1 MGGFIFFFIMAVI
14 IVVITSIVKGVRSF
28 GTQYTSDI
36 DNEQAAME
44 AELLRKRQ
52 AQTSEAAYAAA
63 KDQTTF
69 RPAQQTQSSGSFRP
83 AQQTQSSG
91 SFRPAQQTQSSGS
104 FRPAQQTQSSD
115 SFRPAQQPQSS
126 GSFRTAQQSQSSGS
140 FRPAQQTQSSGSF
153 RPAQQTQAPSASQQ
167 RFDPFF
173 QGSDGKPR
181 VTHSTADCT
190 GGSIHDGYHEGTPG
204 KQGRYN
210 PPSAGRAMPEGVQLP
225 GEDHSIHFAP
235 VKEADKAPA
244 ASGADKLIATL
255 AGKPSIVQGVI
266 WGEILGKP
274 RSEIE

>member
-1 MGGFIFFFIMAVI
+1 MAVI

-28 GTQYTSDI
+28 GTQYISDA

-69 RPAQQTQSSGSFRP
+69 RPAQQTQSSSSFRP

-91 SFRPAQQTQSSGS
+91 SFRPA
-104 FRPAQQTQSSD
+104 R
-115 SFRPAQQPQSS
+115 
-126 GSFRTAQQSQSSGS
+126 
-140 FRPAQQTQSSGSF
+140 
-153 RPAQQTQAPSASQQ
+153 QTQAPSASQQ

-235 VKEADKAPA
+235 VKEADKNPA

>member
-1 MGGFIFFFIMAVI
+1 MAVI

-28 GTQYTSDI
+28 GTQYISDA

-44 AELLRKRQ
+44 AELFRKRQ
-52 AQTSEAAYAAA
+52 AQTGEAASAAA
-63 KDQTTF
+63 KDQSTF
-69 RPAQQTQSSGSFRP
+69 RPAQQTQSSASFRP

-91 SFRPAQQTQSSGS
+91 SFRPA
-104 FRPAQQTQSSD
+104 R
-115 SFRPAQQPQSS
+115 
-126 GSFRTAQQSQSSGS
+126 
-140 FRPAQQTQSSGSF
+140 
-153 RPAQQTQAPSASQQ
+153 QTQAPSASQQ

-235 VKEADKAPA
+235 VKEADKTPA

-255 AGKPSIVQGVI
+255 AGKPSIVQGVV

-274 RSEIE
+274 RSEIK

>member
-1 MGGFIFFFIMAVI
+1 MAVI

-69 RPAQQTQSSGSFRP
+69 RPAQQT
-83 AQQTQSSG
+83 
-91 SFRPAQQTQSSGS
+91 
-104 FRPAQQTQSSD
+104 
-115 SFRPAQQPQSS
+115 
-126 GSFRTAQQSQSSGS
+126 QSSGS

-255 AGKPSIVQGVI
+255 AGKPSIVQAVI

>member
-52 AQTSEAAYAAA
+52 AQSGEAASAAA
-63 KDQTTF
+63 KDQSAF
-69 RPAQQTQSSGSFRP
+69 RPAQQQQSSISFRP
-83 AQQTQSSG
+83 AQQSQSSI
-91 SFRPAQQTQSSGS
+91 SFRT
-104 FRPAQQTQSSD
+104 
-115 SFRPAQQPQSS
+115 AQQPQSS
-126 GSFRTAQQSQSSGS
+126 GSFRTAQQTQSSDS

-225 GEDHSIHFAP
+225 GNDHSIHFAP

>member
-28 GTQYTSDI
+28 GTQYISDI

-44 AELLRKRQ
+44 AELFRKRQ
-52 AQTSEAAYAAA
+52 AQTGEAASAAA
-63 KDQTTF
+63 KDQSTF
-69 RPAQQTQSSGSFRP
+69 RPAQQT
-83 AQQTQSSG
+83 
-91 SFRPAQQTQSSGS
+91 
-104 FRPAQQTQSSD
+104 
-115 SFRPAQQPQSS
+115 
-126 GSFRTAQQSQSSGS
+126 QSSGS

-181 VTHSTADCT
+181 VTHSTEDCT

-204 KQGRYN
+204 KQGKYN

-225 GEDHSIHFAP
+225 GNDHSIHFAP

>member
-1 MGGFIFFFIMAVI
+1 MAVI

-28 GTQYTSDI
+28 GTQYISDI

-44 AELLRKRQ
+44 AELFRKRQ
-52 AQTSEAAYAAA
+52 AQTGEAASAAA
-63 KDQTTF
+63 KDQSTF
-69 RPAQQTQSSGSFRP
+69 RPAQQTQSSGSFHP
-83 AQQTQSSG
+83 
-91 SFRPAQQTQSSGS
+91 
-104 FRPAQQTQSSD
+104 D
-115 SFRPAQQPQSS
+115 
-126 GSFRTAQQSQSSGS
+126 
-140 FRPAQQTQSSGSF
+140 QQTQSSGSF

-181 VTHSTADCT
+181 VTHSTEDCT

-204 KQGRYN
+204 KQGKYN

-225 GEDHSIHFAP
+225 GNDHSIHFAP

>member
-1 MGGFIFFFIMAVI
+1 MAVI

-91 SFRPAQQTQSSGS
+91 SFRPAQQPQSSGS
-104 FRPAQQTQSSD
+104 FRP
-115 SFRPAQQPQSS
+115 
-126 GSFRTAQQSQSSGS
+126 AQQSQSSGS

-173 QGSDGKPR
+173 QGSDGKPH

-235 VKEADKAPA
+235 VKEADKTPA

>member
-1 MGGFIFFFIMAVI
+1 MAVI

-28 GTQYTSDI
+28 GTQYISDA

-52 AQTSEAAYAAA
+52 AQTGEAAYAAA
-63 KDQTTF
+63 KDQSTF
-69 RPAQQTQSSGSFRP
+69 RPAQQQSSISFRPAQQSQSSISFRTAQQPQSSGSFRT
-83 AQQTQSSG
+83 AQQS
-91 SFRPAQQTQSSGS
+91 
-104 FRPAQQTQSSD
+104 
-115 SFRPAQQPQSS
+115 QSS

-235 VKEADKAPA
+235 VKEADKTPA

>member
-52 AQTSEAAYAAA
+52 AQSGEAAYAAA
-63 KDQTTF
+63 KDQST
-69 RPAQQTQSSGSFRP
+69 
-83 AQQTQSSG
+83 
-91 SFRPAQQTQSSGS
+91 
-104 FRPAQQTQSSD
+104 
-115 SFRPAQQPQSS
+115 
-126 GSFRTAQQSQSSGS
+126 

>member
-1 MGGFIFFFIMAVI
+1 MAVI

-52 AQTSEAAYAAA
+52 AQSGEAAYAAA
-63 KDQTTF
+63 KDQST
-69 RPAQQTQSSGSFRP
+69 FRP

-115 SFRPAQQPQSS
+115 SFRPAQQ
-126 GSFRTAQQSQSSGS
+126 TQSSGS

>member
-1 MGGFIFFFIMAVI
+1 MAVI

-52 AQTSEAAYAAA
+52 AQSGEAAYAAA

-69 RPAQQTQSSGSFRP
+69 SPAQQTQSSGSFRP

-91 SFRPAQQTQSSGS
+91 SFRA
-104 FRPAQQTQSSD
+104 
-115 SFRPAQQPQSS
+115 
-126 GSFRTAQQSQSSGS
+126 
-140 FRPAQQTQSSGSF
+140 AQQTQSSGSF

>member
-1 MGGFIFFFIMAVI
+1 MAVI

-28 GTQYTSDI
+28 GTQYISDA

-52 AQTSEAAYAAA
+52 AQTGEAASAAA
-63 KDQTTF
+63 KDQSTF
-69 RPAQQTQSSGSFRP
+69 RPAQQT
-83 AQQTQSSG
+83 
-91 SFRPAQQTQSSGS
+91 
-104 FRPAQQTQSSD
+104 
-115 SFRPAQQPQSS
+115 
-126 GSFRTAQQSQSSGS
+126 QSSGS

-204 KQGRYN
+204 KQGKYN

-225 GEDHSIHFAP
+225 GNDHSIHFAP

>member
-52 AQTSEAAYAAA
+52 AQTGEAAYAAA
-63 KDQTTF
+63 KDQSTF
-69 RPAQQTQSSGSFRP
+69 RPAQQT
-83 AQQTQSSG
+83 
-91 SFRPAQQTQSSGS
+91 
-104 FRPAQQTQSSD
+104 
-115 SFRPAQQPQSS
+115 
-126 GSFRTAQQSQSSGS
+126 QSSGS

>member
-1 MGGFIFFFIMAVI
+1 MAVI

-52 AQTSEAAYAAA
+52 AQSVEAAYAAA
-63 KDQTTF
+63 KDQSTF

-91 SFRPAQQTQSSGS
+91 
-104 FRPAQQTQSSD
+104 

-181 VTHSTADCT
+181 VTHSTEDCT

-204 KQGRYN
+204 KQGKYN
-210 PPSAGRAMPEGVQLP
+210 PPSAGGAMPEGVQLP
-225 GEDHSIHFAP
+225 GNDHSIHFAP

>member
-1 MGGFIFFFIMAVI
+1 MGGFIFFFIMSVI

-69 RPAQQTQSSGSFRP
+69 RPAQQTQSS
-83 AQQTQSSG
+83 
-91 SFRPAQQTQSSGS
+91 
-104 FRPAQQTQSSD
+104 D

-126 GSFRTAQQSQSSGS
+126 GSFRPAQQSQSSGS

-181 VTHSTADCT
+181 VTHSTEDCT

-204 KQGRYN
+204 KQGKYN

>member
-1 MGGFIFFFIMAVI
+1 MAVI

-52 AQTSEAAYAAA
+52 AQTGEAAYAAA
-63 KDQTTF
+63 KDQSTF

-91 SFRPAQQTQSSGS
+91 SFRPAQQT
-104 FRPAQQTQSSD
+104 RSSD
-115 SFRPAQQPQSS
+115 SFRPAQQ
-126 GSFRTAQQSQSSGS
+126 TQSSGS

-181 VTHSTADCT
+181 VTHSTEDCT

-204 KQGRYN
+204 KQGKYN

-225 GEDHSIHFAP
+225 GNDHSIHFAP

>member
-1 MGGFIFFFIMAVI
+1 MAVI
-14 IVVITSIVKGVRSF
+14 IVVITSIVKGGRSF

-52 AQTSEAAYAAA
+52 AQTGEAAYAAA
-63 KDQTTF
+63 KDQSTF
-69 RPAQQTQSSGSFRP
+69 RPAQQT
-83 AQQTQSSG
+83 
-91 SFRPAQQTQSSGS
+91 
-104 FRPAQQTQSSD
+104 
-115 SFRPAQQPQSS
+115 
-126 GSFRTAQQSQSSGS
+126 QSSGS

>member
-1 MGGFIFFFIMAVI
+1 MAVI

-52 AQTSEAAYAAA
+52 AQTGEAAYAAA
-63 KDQTTF
+63 KDQSTF
-69 RPAQQTQSSGSFRP
+69 RPAQQTQSSAPFRP
-83 AQQTQSSG
+83 
-91 SFRPAQQTQSSGS
+91 
-104 FRPAQQTQSSD
+104 
-115 SFRPAQQPQSS
+115 
-126 GSFRTAQQSQSSGS
+126 AQQSQSSGS
-140 FRPAQQTQSSGSF
+140 FRPA
-153 RPAQQTQAPSASQQ
+153 RQTQAPSASQQ

>member
-1 MGGFIFFFIMAVI
+1 MAVI

-44 AELLRKRQ
+44 SELLRKRQ
-52 AQTSEAAYAAA
+52 AQSGEAAYAAA
-63 KDQTTF
+63 KDQTT
-69 RPAQQTQSSGSFRP
+69 
-83 AQQTQSSG
+83 
-91 SFRPAQQTQSSGS
+91 

-173 QGSDGKPR
+173 QGSDGKPH

-235 VKEADKAPA
+235 VKEADKTPA

>member
-1 MGGFIFFFIMAVI
+1 MAVI

-28 GTQYTSDI
+28 GTQYISDA
-36 DNEQAAME
+36 DNDQAAME

-52 AQTSEAAYAAA
+52 AQSGEAAYAAA
-63 KDQTTF
+63 KDQSTF
-69 RPAQQTQSSGSFRP
+69 RPAQQSQSSISFR
-83 AQQTQSSG
+83 T
-91 SFRPAQQTQSSGS
+91 
-104 FRPAQQTQSSD
+104 
-115 SFRPAQQPQSS
+115 AQQPQSS

>member
-1 MGGFIFFFIMAVI
+1 MAVI

-52 AQTSEAAYAAA
+52 AQSGEAAYAAA
-63 KDQTTF
+63 KDQSTF

-91 SFRPAQQTQSSGS
+91 SFRPAQQ
-104 FRPAQQTQSSD
+104 
-115 SFRPAQQPQSS
+115 PQSS

-140 FRPAQQTQSSGSF
+140 FRPA
-153 RPAQQTQAPSASQQ
+153 RPTQAPSASQQ

-181 VTHSTADCT
+181 VTHSTEDCT

-235 VKEADKAPA
+235 VKEADKTPA

>member
-1 MGGFIFFFIMAVI
+1 MAVI

-63 KDQTTF
+63 KDQTT
-69 RPAQQTQSSGSFRP
+69 
-83 AQQTQSSG
+83 
-91 SFRPAQQTQSSGS
+91 

>member
-1 MGGFIFFFIMAVI
+1 MAVI

-91 SFRPAQQTQSSGS
+91 SFRPAQQTQ
-104 FRPAQQTQSSD
+104 
-115 SFRPAQQPQSS
+115 
-126 GSFRTAQQSQSSGS
+126 
-140 FRPAQQTQSSGSF
+140 
-153 RPAQQTQAPSASQQ
+153 APSASQQ

-173 QGSDGKPR
+173 QGSDGKPH

-235 VKEADKAPA
+235 VKEADKTPA

>member
-52 AQTSEAAYAAA
+52 AQSGEAAYAAA

-83 AQQTQSSG
+83 A
-91 SFRPAQQTQSSGS
+91 RP
-104 FRPAQQTQSSD
+104 
-115 SFRPAQQPQSS
+115 
-126 GSFRTAQQSQSSGS
+126 
-140 FRPAQQTQSSGSF
+140 
-153 RPAQQTQAPSASQQ
+153 TQAPSASQQ

-181 VTHSTADCT
+181 VTHSTEDCT

-204 KQGRYN
+204 KQGKYN

-225 GEDHSIHFAP
+225 GNDHSIHFAP

>member
-52 AQTSEAAYAAA
+52 AQSGEAAYAAA
-63 KDQTTF
+63 KDQST
-69 RPAQQTQSSGSFRP
+69 FRP

-115 SFRPAQQPQSS
+115 SFRPAQQTQSS
-126 GSFRTAQQSQSSGS
+126 DS

>member
-1 MGGFIFFFIMAVI
+1 MAVI

-28 GTQYTSDI
+28 GTQYISDA

-52 AQTSEAAYAAA
+52 AQTGEAASAAA
-63 KDQTTF
+63 KDQSTF

-83 AQQTQSSG
+83 ARQ
-91 SFRPAQQTQSSGS
+91 A
-104 FRPAQQTQSSD
+104 
-115 SFRPAQQPQSS
+115 
-126 GSFRTAQQSQSSGS
+126 
-140 FRPAQQTQSSGSF
+140 
-153 RPAQQTQAPSASQQ
+153 QAPSASQQ

-181 VTHSTADCT
+181 VTHSTEDCT

-210 PPSAGRAMPEGVQLP
+210 PPSAGKAMPEGVQLP

-235 VKEADKAPA
+235 VKEADKTPA

>member
-1 MGGFIFFFIMAVI
+1 MAVI

-52 AQTSEAAYAAA
+52 AQSGEAAYAAA
-63 KDQTTF
+63 KDQSTF

-91 SFRPAQQTQSSGS
+91 
-104 FRPAQQTQSSD
+104 

-181 VTHSTADCT
+181 VTHSTEDCT

>member
-1 MGGFIFFFIMAVI
+1 MAVI

-52 AQTSEAAYAAA
+52 AQSGEAASAAA
-63 KDQTTF
+63 KDQSAF

-91 SFRPAQQTQSSGS
+91 
-104 FRPAQQTQSSD
+104 

-173 QGSDGKPR
+173 QGSAGKPR
-181 VTHSTADCT
+181 VTHSTEDCT

-204 KQGRYN
+204 KQGKYN
-210 PPSAGRAMPEGVQLP
+210 PPSAGGAMPEGVQLP
-225 GEDHSIHFAP
+225 GNDHSIHFAP

>member
-1 MGGFIFFFIMAVI
+1 MAVI

-52 AQTSEAAYAAA
+52 AQTSEAASAAA

-83 AQQTQSSG
+83 AQQ
-91 SFRPAQQTQSSGS
+91 
-104 FRPAQQTQSSD
+104 
-115 SFRPAQQPQSS
+115 PQSS
-126 GSFRTAQQSQSSGS
+126 GSFRT
-140 FRPAQQTQSSGSF
+140 AQQTQSSGSF

-181 VTHSTADCT
+181 VTHSTEDCT

>member
-91 SFRPAQQTQSSGS
+91 L
-104 FRPAQQTQSSD
+104 
-115 SFRPAQQPQSS
+115 FRPAQQPQSS

-140 FRPAQQTQSSGSF
+140 FRTAQQTQSSGSF

-181 VTHSTADCT
+181 VTHSTEDCT

-204 KQGRYN
+204 KQGKYN

>member
-91 SFRPAQQTQSSGS
+91 SFRPAQQTQSSDS
-104 FRPAQQTQSSD
+104 FRPAQQT
-115 SFRPAQQPQSS
+115 
-126 GSFRTAQQSQSSGS
+126 QSSGS

>member
-1 MGGFIFFFIMAVI
+1 MAVI

-28 GTQYTSDI
+28 GTQYISDI

-44 AELLRKRQ
+44 AELFRKRQ
-52 AQTSEAAYAAA
+52 AQTGEAASAAA
-63 KDQTTF
+63 KDQSTF
-69 RPAQQTQSSGSFRP
+69 RPAQQT
-83 AQQTQSSG
+83 
-91 SFRPAQQTQSSGS
+91 
-104 FRPAQQTQSSD
+104 
-115 SFRPAQQPQSS
+115 
-126 GSFRTAQQSQSSGS
+126 QSSGS

-181 VTHSTADCT
+181 VTHSTEDCT

-204 KQGRYN
+204 KQGKYN

>member
-28 GTQYTSDI
+28 GTQYISDA

-44 AELLRKRQ
+44 AELFRKRQ
-52 AQTSEAAYAAA
+52 AQTGEAASAAA
-63 KDQTTF
+63 KDQSAF
-69 RPAQQTQSSGSFRP
+69 RPAQQQQSSI
-83 AQQTQSSG
+83 
-91 SFRPAQQTQSSGS
+91 
-104 FRPAQQTQSSD
+104 
-115 SFRPAQQPQSS
+115 
-126 GSFRTAQQSQSSGS
+126 SFRTAQQSQSSGS
-140 FRPAQQTQSSGSF
+140 FRPAQQTQSSDSF
-153 RPAQQTQAPSASQQ
+153 RPARPTQAPSASQQ

>member
-52 AQTSEAAYAAA
+52 AQTGEAAYAAA
-63 KDQTTF
+63 KDQST
-69 RPAQQTQSSGSFRP
+69 FRP

-115 SFRPAQQPQSS
+115 SFRPAQQ
-126 GSFRTAQQSQSSGS
+126 TQSSGS

>member
-1 MGGFIFFFIMAVI
+1 MAVI

-28 GTQYTSDI
+28 GTQYISDA

-44 AELLRKRQ
+44 AELFRKRQ
-52 AQTSEAAYAAA
+52 AQTGEAASAAA
-63 KDQTTF
+63 KDQST
-69 RPAQQTQSSGSFRP
+69 
-83 AQQTQSSG
+83 
-91 SFRPAQQTQSSGS
+91 
-104 FRPAQQTQSSD
+104 
-115 SFRPAQQPQSS
+115 
-126 GSFRTAQQSQSSGS
+126 

-181 VTHSTADCT
+181 VTHSTEDCT

-204 KQGRYN
+204 KQGKYN

-225 GEDHSIHFAP
+225 GNDHSIHFAP

>member
-1 MGGFIFFFIMAVI
+1 MAVI

-52 AQTSEAAYAAA
+52 AQTGEAAYAAA
-63 KDQTTF
+63 KDQSTF
-69 RPAQQTQSSGSFRP
+69 RPAQQT
-83 AQQTQSSG
+83 
-91 SFRPAQQTQSSGS
+91 
-104 FRPAQQTQSSD
+104 
-115 SFRPAQQPQSS
+115 
-126 GSFRTAQQSQSSGS
+126 QSSGS

>member
-1 MGGFIFFFIMAVI
+1 MAVI

-28 GTQYTSDI
+28 GTQYISDI

-44 AELLRKRQ
+44 AELFRKRQ
-52 AQTSEAAYAAA
+52 AQTGEAASAAA
-63 KDQTTF
+63 KDQSTF

-83 AQQTQSSG
+83 AQQTQSSA
-91 SFRPAQQTQSSGS
+91 SFRP
-104 FRPAQQTQSSD
+104 
-115 SFRPAQQPQSS
+115 
-126 GSFRTAQQSQSSGS
+126 AQQSQSSGS
-140 FRPAQQTQSSGSF
+140 FRPA
-153 RPAQQTQAPSASQQ
+153 RQTQAPSASQQ

-181 VTHSTADCT
+181 VTHSTEDCT

-204 KQGRYN
+204 KQGKYN

-225 GEDHSIHFAP
+225 GNDHSIHFAP

>member
-1 MGGFIFFFIMAVI
+1 MAVI

-28 GTQYTSDI
+28 GTQYISDA

-52 AQTSEAAYAAA
+52 AQTGEAAYAAA
-63 KDQTTF
+63 KDQSTF

-91 SFRPAQQTQSSGS
+91 
-104 FRPAQQTQSSD
+104 

>member
-91 SFRPAQQTQSSGS
+91 
-104 FRPAQQTQSSD
+104 

>member
-1 MGGFIFFFIMAVI
+1 MAVI

-63 KDQTTF
+63 KDQTT
-69 RPAQQTQSSGSFRP
+69 FRP